1 MSVIVK
7 RPRRVARE
15 VLEETTQRQYLDIND
30 FIKIDVILQKADEEW
45 SRKEFRFMMRCMEDI
60 DEAQG

>member
-15 VLEETTQRQYLDIND
+15 VLEETTQRQYLDAND
-30 FIKIDVILQKADEEW
+30 LMKIDVILQKADEEW
-45 SRKEFRFMMRCMEDI
+45 TRKEFRFMMRCMEDI

>member
-15 VLEETTQRQYLDIND
+15 VLEETTQRQYLDAD
-30 FIKIDVILQKADEEW
+30 DLVKIDVILQKADEDW
-45 SRKEFRFMMRCMEDI
+45 SRKEARFMFRCMEDI